1 MRYFPLAPVGV
12 SDVDGTMA
20 FYHQGAK
27 DAEKEEDAFRY
38 RPPIR
43 AGAGKKEDGIPVV
56 RLAAWLRNE
65 ILDRK
70 LPSKLYGEYG
80 DDSRIPKVVM
90 KIDIEGME
98 HIVVPDLITS
108 GVLCQ
113 TVDYMFMEMHWW
125 EFSMTSNTNITSG
138 LRGGIILQSDT
149 EARDYFHHLLQAFH
163 APRSGEC
170 KTSAIDLLDDESYL
184 HDGVPFPSPV

>member
-27 DAEKEEDAFRY
+27 DAEKEEDAFRC

-70 LPSKLYGEYG
+70 LPSKLW
-80 DDSRIPKVVM
+80 RV
-90 KIDIEGME
+90 
-98 HIVVPDLITS
+98 
-108 GVLCQ
+108 
-113 TVDYMFMEMHWW
+113 W
-125 EFSMTSNTNITSG
+125 
-138 LRGGIILQSDT
+138 
-149 EARDYFHHLLQAFH
+149 
-163 APRSGEC
+163 
-170 KTSAIDLLDDESYL
+170 
-184 HDGVPFPSPV
+184 